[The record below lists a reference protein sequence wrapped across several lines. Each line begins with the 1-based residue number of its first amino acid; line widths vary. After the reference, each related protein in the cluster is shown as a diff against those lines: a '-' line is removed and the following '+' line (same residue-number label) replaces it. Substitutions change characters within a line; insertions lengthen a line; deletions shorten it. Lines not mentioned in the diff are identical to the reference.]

1 MSAKKKAKVLAQ
13 GVPMGL
19 SVNARELINA
29 NKGRLM
35 GPSMQSLLPEDR
47 AQVDNKFAPIVAGS
61 RDMLR
66 FQASLDAMQ
75 NMSASLGR
83 NTKNLSTWGDAYTNT
98 GPIGARAPK
107 PSAVAPN
114 NQQQNDDKAIGEIVS
129 ADAGVV
135 PKSDEPKPAEEKQL
149 DDESKGM
156 LLMVVLGAALAT
168 VLVAFS

>member
-47 AQVDNKFAPIVAGS
+47 AQVDNKFAPIVPGA
-61 RDMLR
+61 RDMMR
-66 FQASLDAMQ
+66 HQASLDAMQ

-83 NTKNLSTWGDAYTNT
+83 NTPNLTNWADSRT
-98 GPIGARAPK
+98 NRGPIG
-107 PSAVAPN
+107 
-114 NQQQNDDKAIGEIVS
+114 I
-129 ADAGVV
+129 
-135 PKSDEPKPAEEKQL
+135 KPAK
-149 DDESKGM
+149 
-156 LLMVVLGAALAT
+156 
-168 VLVAFS
+168 

>member
-1 MSAKKKAKVLAQ
+1 
-13 GVPMGL
+13 MGL
-19 SVNARELINA
+19 SVNAREIISA

-35 GPSMQSLLPEDR
+35 GPSMQSLEPQDR

-66 FQASLDAMQ
+66 YQASLDAMQ

-83 NTKNLSTWGDAYTNT
+83 NTPNITSWADSRTNT
-98 GPIGARAPK
+98 GLTGQQSVK
-107 PSAVAPN
+107 LPSVTV
-114 NQQQNDDKAIGEIVS
+114 QQNNNEAAVDQINA
-129 ADAGVV
+129 ADAG
-135 PKSDEPKPAEEKQL
+135 SDVLNPGGAPSSNKQEEAQL
-149 DDESKGM
+149 DKESKGL

>member
-1 MSAKKKAKVLAQ
+1 MRAKKAKVLAQ

-19 SVNARELINA
+19 SVNAREIISA

-35 GPSMQSLLPEDR
+35 GPSMQSLEPQDR
-47 AQVDNKFAPIVAGS
+47 AQVDNKFAPIVAGP

-66 FQASLDAMQ
+66 YQASLDAMQ

-83 NTKNLSTWGDAYTNT
+83 NTPNLTNWADSRTNAGLT
-98 GPIGARAPK
+98 GIK
-107 PSAVAPN
+107 PAKQAVVPPS
-114 NQQQNDDKAIGEIVS
+114 NQQQNDDKAINDIVMS
-129 ADAGVV
+129 DAGAKPEGDEAKVV
-135 PKSDEPKPAEEKQL
+135 QDKDL
-149 DDESKGM
+149 DNESKGM

>member
-1 MSAKKKAKVLAQ
+1 MPPKKAKVLAQ

-19 SVNARELINA
+19 SVNAREIISA

-35 GPSMQSLLPEDR
+35 GPSMQSLVAEDR

-61 RDMLR
+61 RDLLR

-75 NMSASLGR
+75 DMSASLGR
-83 NTKNLSTWGDAYTNT
+83 ATPNLTSWADSRTNT
-98 GPIGARAPK
+98 GPAGQRRVKQAVVP
-107 PSAVAPN
+107 PS
-114 NQQQNDDKAIGEIVS
+114 NQQEKDDKAINDIVMS
-129 ADAGVV
+129 DAGAKPEGDEAKVV
-135 PKSDEPKPAEEKQL
+135 QDKDL
-149 DDESKGM
+149 DNESKGM

>member
-1 MSAKKKAKVLAQ
+1 MRAKKAKVLAQ

-19 SVNARELINA
+19 SVNAREIISA

-35 GPSMQSLLPEDR
+35 GPSMQSLEPQDR
-47 AQVDNKFAPIVAGS
+47 AQVDNKFAPIVAGA

-66 FQASLDAMQ
+66 FQASLDSMQ
-75 NMSASLGR
+75 NMAASLGR
-83 NTKNLSTWGDAYTNT
+83 NTPNLTNWADSRTNAGLT
-98 GPIGARAPK
+98 GIK
-107 PSAVAPN
+107 PAKQAVVPPN
-114 NQQQNDDKAIGEIVS
+114 NQQQNDDKAITDIVTVDTGAS
-129 ADAGVV
+129 LGGTED
-135 PKSDEPKPAEEKQL
+135 KPEEKQL

>member
-1 MSAKKKAKVLAQ
+1 
-13 GVPMGL
+13 MGL
-19 SVNARELINA
+19 SVNAREIISA

-35 GPSMQSLLPEDR
+35 GPSMQSLVPEDR
-47 AQVDNKFAPIVAGS
+47 AQVDNKFAPIVPGS
-61 RDMLR
+61 RDLLR
-66 FQASLDAMQ
+66 HQAALDVMQ

-83 NTKNLSTWGDAYTNT
+83 NTPNLTNWADSRT
-98 GPIGARAPK
+98 NRGPIGIK
-107 PSAVAPN
+107 PAKQAVVPPN

-135 PKSDEPKPAEEKQL
+135 PKSDEPKPAEEKQR